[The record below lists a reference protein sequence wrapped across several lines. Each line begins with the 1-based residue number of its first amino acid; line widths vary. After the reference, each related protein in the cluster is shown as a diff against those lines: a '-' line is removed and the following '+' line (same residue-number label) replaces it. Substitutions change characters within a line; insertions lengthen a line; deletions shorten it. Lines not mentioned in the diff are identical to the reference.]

1 MAEFGGDLVGYIP
14 SILVLLFTG
23 AVAGLLAGLLGV
35 GGGIVIVPVLFNL
48 FGVLHLPQEWAMHV
62 AVGTSLA
69 TIIPTSIMSMRA
81 HWKKGNVDVDLLKV
95 WAVWAFIGA
104 VIGTILAGQFKSWM
118 LTAIFAVIAT
128 IVAINMASRDGLKIA
143 DSLPVSKVKNA
154 IMSFFIGG
162 FSVTMGIGGGTLS
175 VPTLSAFNFPIH
187 RAVGTAAALGLPI
200 AIPGVIGFTIAGWG
214 VEDRPP
220 LSIGFINIVGFLL
233 IFPLSSFMAPYG
245 AAIAHR
251 LNRVW
256 LRRAFALF
264 LGVTAV
270 RMFLRLYEV
279 FS

>member
-187 RAVGTAAALGLPI
+187 RALGTAAALGLPI

>member
-1 MAEFGGDLVGYIP
+1 MPEFGGELASYLP
-14 SILVLLFTG
+14 SIFVLIFTG

-35 GGGIVIVPVLFNL
+35 GGGIVIVPVLFNM
-48 FGVLHLPQEWAMHV
+48 FGVLNLPQEWAMHV
-62 AVGTSLA
+62 AVATSLA
-69 TIIPTSIMSMRA
+69 TIIPTSIFSMRA

-95 WAVWAFIGA
+95 WAVWAFVGA
-104 VIGTILAGQFKSWM
+104 TIGTILAGQFKSWM
-118 LTAIFAVIAT
+118 LTAIFAVVASL
-128 IVAINMASRDGLKIA
+128 VAINMASRDGLKVA
-143 DSLPVSKVKNA
+143 DSLPASKPKNA

-200 AIPGVIGFTIAGWG
+200 AIPGVIGFAIAGWG
-214 VEDRPP
+214 VEGRPP
-220 LSIGFINIVGFLL
+220 LSIGFINIIGFLL
-233 IFPLSSFMAPYG
+233 IFPLSSLMAPYG
-245 AAIAHR
+245 AAIAHK

>member
-128 IVAINMASRDGLKIA
+128 LVAINMASRDGLKIA

-187 RAVGTAAALGLPI
+187 RALGTAAALGLPI

>member
-1 MAEFGGDLVGYIP
+1 MPEFGGDLATYLP
-14 SILVLLFTG
+14 SILVLMFTG

-35 GGGIVIVPVLFNL
+35 GGGIVIVPVLFNM
-48 FGVLHLPQEWAMHV
+48 FGVLQLPQETAMHM
-62 AVGTSLA
+62 AIGTSLA
-69 TIIPTSIMSMRA
+69 TIIPTSIFSMRA
-81 HWKKGNVDVDLLKV
+81 HWKKGNVDTELLKV
-95 WAVWAFIGA
+95 WAVWALIGA
-104 VIGTILAGQFKSWM
+104 MIGTAIAGQFKGWV
-118 LTAIFAVIAT
+118 LTGIFAVIASL
-128 IVAINMASRDGLKIA
+128 VAINMASRDGLKVA
-143 DSLPVSKVKNA
+143 DALPVSKIKNA

-175 VPTLSAFNFPIH
+175 VPTLSAFNYPIH

-200 AIPGVIGFTIAGWG
+200 AIPGVIGFAIAGWG
-214 VEDRPP
+214 VADRPP
-220 LSIGFINIVGFLL
+220 LSVGYINIIGFLL

-245 AAIAHR
+245 AAIAHK

-279 FS
+279 FM

>member
-128 IVAINMASRDGLKIA
+128 LVAINMASRDGLKIA

>member
-1 MAEFGGDLVGYIP
+1 MPEFGGDIATYLP
-14 SILVLLFTG
+14 SILVLMFTG
-23 AVAGLLAGLLGV
+23 AIAGLLAGLLGV

-48 FGVLHLPQEWAMHV
+48 FGVLHLPPEWAMHV
-62 AVGTSLA
+62 AVATSLA

-95 WAVWAFIGA
+95 WAVWAFVGA
-104 VIGTILAGQFKSWM
+104 TIGTILAGQFKSWM
-118 LTAIFAVIAT
+118 LTAIFAVVASL
-128 IVAINMASRDGLKIA
+128 VAINMASRDGLKVA
-143 DSLPVSKVKNA
+143 DKLPESKVKNG

-162 FSVTMGIGGGTLS
+162 FSVTMGIGGGTLT
-175 VPTLSAFNFPIH
+175 VPTLSAFNYPIH

-200 AIPGVIGFTIAGWG
+200 AIPGVIGFAIAGWG

-220 LSIGFINIVGFLL
+220 LSIGFINIIGFLL
-233 IFPLSSFMAPYG
+233 IFPLSSLMAPYG
-245 AAIAHR
+245 AAIAHK

-279 FS
+279 FT

>member
-1 MAEFGGDLVGYIP
+1 MPEFAGDLASYIP
-14 SILVLLFTG
+14 SILVLVFTG

-48 FGVLHLPQEWAMHV
+48 FGVLQLPQETAMHM
-62 AVGTSLA
+62 AIGTSLA
-69 TIIPTSIMSMRA
+69 TIIPTSIFSMRA
-81 HWKKGNVDVDLLKV
+81 HWKKGNVDTDLLRV
-95 WAVWAFIGA
+95 WAIWALIGA
-104 VIGTILAGQFKSWM
+104 IVGTAIAGQFKGWV
-118 LTAIFAVIAT
+118 LTAIFAVIASL
-128 IVAINMASRDGLKIA
+128 VAMNMATRDGLKVSDA
-143 DSLPVSKVKNA
+143 LPLSKVKNA

-162 FSVTMGIGGGTLS
+162 FSVTMGIGGGTLT
-175 VPTLSAFNFPIH
+175 VPTLSAFNYPIH

-200 AIPGVIGFTIAGWG
+200 AIPGVIGFAIAGWG

-220 LSIGFINIVGFLL
+220 LSIGYINIIGFLL

-245 AAIAHR
+245 AAIAHK

-279 FS
+279 FA

>member
-1 MAEFGGDLVGYIP
+1 MAEFGGDLVSYLP
-14 SILVLLFTG
+14 SIFVLMFTG

-62 AVGTSLA
+62 AVATSLA

-95 WAVWAFIGA
+95 WAVWAFVGA
-104 VIGTILAGQFKSWM
+104 TIGTILAGQFKSWM
-118 LTAIFAVIAT
+118 LTAIFAVVASL
-128 IVAINMASRDGLKIA
+128 VAINMASRDGLKVS

-200 AIPGVIGFTIAGWG
+200 AIPGVIGFAIAGWG
-214 VEDRPP
+214 VEGRPP
-220 LSIGFINIVGFLL
+220 LSIGFINIIGFLL
-233 IFPLSSFMAPYG
+233 IFPLSSLMAPYG
-245 AAIAHR
+245 AAIAHK

-279 FS
+279 FT